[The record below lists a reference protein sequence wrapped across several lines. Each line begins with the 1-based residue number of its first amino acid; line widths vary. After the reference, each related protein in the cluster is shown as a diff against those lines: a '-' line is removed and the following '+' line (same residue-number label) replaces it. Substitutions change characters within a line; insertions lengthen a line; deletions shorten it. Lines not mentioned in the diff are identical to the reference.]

1 MERLIRHT
9 NAYKTQRLYAS
20 QGKLRHAYFLLFP
33 DSGSLR
39 EVLKIFATL
48 FFERNAKT
56 ETDRAR
62 VESLIKK
69 ESYADCIFYP
79 EAGKKFSVADA
90 EAVEEECILRPVEGE
105 TKLFVIGD
113 FSEATKEAQNKML
126 KMLEEPPEGVSFLLG
141 ATSSFSVLPTV
152 LSRVEKIEFPS
163 FSESEITA
171 YLLRN
176 VPSLSERDAAL
187 CAKSSGGIPGKAL
200 ELASGGYFKELTQAA
215 WNLCFSTPASL
226 PYLVREYGAT
236 KYPKELLSLLKIIY
250 FDALKLKIAK
260 ERNFTFPGSVSD
272 NENVIKLAGQYPKGE
287 LLKALNVLSDGERQ
301 LYFNGSFAQILEIS
315 LSKILAGNRG

>member
-141 ATSSFSVLPTV
+141 ATSSFS
-152 LSRVEKIEFPS
+152 
-163 FSESEITA
+163 FS
-171 YLLRN
+171 
-176 VPSLSERDAAL
+176 
-187 CAKSSGGIPGKAL
+187 SSSAIN
-200 ELASGGYFKELTQAA
+200 S
-215 WNLCFSTPASL
+215 
-226 PYLVREYGAT
+226 
-236 KYPKELLSLLKIIY
+236 
-250 FDALKLKIAK
+250 
-260 ERNFTFPGSVSD
+260 
-272 NENVIKLAGQYPKGE
+272 
-287 LLKALNVLSDGERQ
+287 
-301 LYFNGSFAQILEIS
+301 
-315 LSKILAGNRG
+315 

>member
-90 EAVEEECILRPVEGE
+90 E
-105 TKLFVIGD
+105 
-113 FSEATKEAQNKML
+113 
-126 KMLEEPPEGVSFLLG
+126 PEGVSFLLG

-152 LSRVEKIEFPS
+152 LSRVEKIEIPA

-260 ERNFTFPGSVSD
+260 ERNLTFPGSVSD
-272 NENVIKLAGQYPKGE
+272 NENVIKLAGQYRKGE

-315 LSKILAGNRG
+315 LSKIFAGNRG

>member
-9 NAYKTQRLYAS
+9 NAYKTQRLYAL

-33 DSGSLR
+33 GSGSLR

-152 LSRVEKIEFPS
+152 LSRSGKNRNSGFFRKRNHRVSVKKRS
-163 FSESEITA
+163 FSFRTGRGVMRKIVGRYS
-171 YLLRN
+171 R
-176 VPSLSERDAAL
+176 
-187 CAKSSGGIPGKAL
+187 KSAR
-200 ELASGGYFKELTQAA
+200 T
-215 WNLCFSTPASL
+215 CF
-226 PYLVREYGAT
+226 RR
-236 KYPKELLSLLKIIY
+236 I
-250 FDALKLKIAK
+250 F
-260 ERNFTFPGSVSD
+260 
-272 NENVIKLAGQYPKGE
+272 
-287 LLKALNVLSDGERQ
+287 
-301 LYFNGSFAQILEIS
+301 
-315 LSKILAGNRG
+315 

>member
-1 MERLIRHT
+1 M
-9 NAYKTQRLYAS
+9 
-20 QGKLRHAYFLLFP
+20 
-33 DSGSLR
+33 
-39 EVLKIFATL
+39 
-48 FFERNAKT
+48 
-56 ETDRAR
+56 
-62 VESLIKK
+62 
-69 ESYADCIFYP
+69 
-79 EAGKKFSVADA
+79 
-90 EAVEEECILRPVEGE
+90 EEECILRPVEGE

-152 LSRVEKIEFPS
+152 LSRVEKIEIPP

-176 VPSLSERDAAL
+176 VPSLTERDAAL

-260 ERNFTFPGSVSD
+260 ERNLTFPGSVSD
-272 NENVIKLAGQYPKGE
+272 NENVIKLAGQYRKGE